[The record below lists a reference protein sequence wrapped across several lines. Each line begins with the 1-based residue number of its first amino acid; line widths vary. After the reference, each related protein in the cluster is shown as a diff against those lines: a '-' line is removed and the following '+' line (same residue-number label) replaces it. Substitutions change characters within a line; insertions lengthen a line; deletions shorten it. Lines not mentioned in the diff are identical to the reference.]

1 MKCPKC
7 SYLSFEA
14 GERCRNCG
22 YDFSMAAPPADDP
35 AGDLPLFEDDRP
47 LVSVPASPR
56 APLSVRR
63 TGPRPHHG
71 AGGQDPA
78 RLRSR
83 HAPPAPQPPPSADLD
98 LEFDADPADAEPEML
113 EAPAPAAAPAPSAGT
128 VADARQPAPALRRLA
143 AAAIDLALIGG
154 IDAAVIYFTLQLAGL
169 DGAELAALPV
179 VPLGAFLLLL
189 NAGYLVMFTAATGQ
203 TIGKMAAGIRVVG
216 TAPADV
222 MHDRV
227 TFGRAVLRTAAYFAS
242 LLPAGLGFLPAF
254 IGPRDH
260 RALHDRLAETRVVR
274 A

>member
-22 YDFSMAAPPADDP
+22 YDFSMSAPESDDP
-35 AGDLPLFEDDRP
+35 AGDLPLFDDRP

-56 APLSVRR
+56 PPLSVRR
-63 TGPRPHHG
+63 TT
-71 AGGQDPA
+71 QDPA

-83 HAPPAPQPPPSADLD
+83 HAPPVPPPVQAGEPNLEFDLD
-98 LEFDADPADAEPEML
+98 LGDTPEASGDPA
-113 EAPAPAAAPAPSAGT
+113 EAFPPPGPVRSAATAQRRAADSGDPRVPAPAA
-128 VADARQPAPALRRLA
+128 RRLA
-143 AAAIDLALIGG
+143 AALVDVMLIAG
-154 IDAAVIYFTLQLAGL
+154 IDAAVVYFTLRLAGL
-169 DGAELAALPV
+169 DFAQFFILPI

-189 NAGYLVMFTAATGQ
+189 NGGYFVMFTASTGQ
-203 TIGKMAAGIRVVG
+203 TIGKMASGIRVVG
-216 TAPADV
+216 TSVDDV
-222 MHDRV
+222 INDRV
-227 TFGRAVLRTAAYFAS
+227 SFARAALRTAGYFAS
-242 LLPAGLGFLPAF
+242 LLPAGLGFIPAF

>member
-22 YDFSMAAPPADDP
+22 YDFSMSAPEPDDP
-35 AGDLPLFEDDRP
+35 AADLPLFDDAP

-56 APLSVRR
+56 PPLSVRR
-63 TGPRPHHG
+63 TT
-71 AGGQDPA
+71 QDPA

-83 HAPPAPQPPPSADLD
+83 HTPPASQPPAAEPNLEFELDLD
-98 LEFDADPADAEPEML
+98 DSSEREPVVAARASATARPPADAAEPED
-113 EAPAPAAAPAPSAGT
+113 PRVAASGF
-128 VADARQPAPALRRLA
+128 RRLL
-143 AAAIDLALIGG
+143 AAIIDVALIAS
-154 IDAAVIYFTLQLAGL
+154 IDAAVVYFTLRLAGL
-169 DGAELAALPV
+169 DLAQFLILPI

-189 NAGYLVMFTAATGQ
+189 NGGYFVMFTAATGQ

-216 TAPADV
+216 TSVDDV
-222 MHDRV
+222 INDRV
-227 TFGRAVLRTAAYFAS
+227 SFGRAVLRTAGYFAS
-242 LLPAGLGFLPAF
+242 LLPAGLGFVPAF
-254 IGPRDH
+254 IGPRAH

>member
-7 SYLSFEA
+7 NYLSFEA

-22 YDFSMAAPPADDP
+22 YDFSLSAPPPDDP
-35 AGDLPLFEDDRP
+35 AGDLPLFDDRP
-47 LVSVPASPR
+47 LVSVPATPR

-63 TGPRPHHG
+63 TGPRPNLG

-83 HAPPAPQPPPSADLD
+83 HAPPAPPRVSAELD
-98 LEFDADPADAEPEML
+98 LPLDAETELEPET
-113 EAPAPAAAPAPSAGT
+113 EPEPAAAIRSRAPVSAAPIEPQEPAPPG
-128 VADARQPAPALRRLA
+128 RRLLA
-143 AAAIDLALIGG
+143 TLIDLTLIVA
-154 IDAAVIYFTLQLAGL
+154 IDAAVLYFTLRSAGL
-169 DGAELAALPV
+169 DMTLGDFILLPLAPIV
-179 VPLGAFLLLL
+179 AFLVLL
-189 NAGYLVMFTAATGQ
+189 NGGYVVMFTAATGQ

-216 TAPADV
+216 PAHGDAP
-222 MHDRV
+222 HDRV

-242 LLPAGLGFLPAF
+242 LLPAGLGFIPAF

-260 RALHDRLAETRVVR
+260 RALHDRLADTRVVR